1 MKSTSS
7 QKIKIGLF
15 SLLGLAALLLVIY
28 FIGSQKGAFNSTYD
42 VHGTFKNVNGLV
54 EGNNVRFAG
63 INVGVV
69 KSIEIVSD
77 SAVVVNLK
85 LNSKTKKF
93 IKKDSRLSIGSDG
106 LMGDK
111 LVIIGPGGITSHEQ
125 AENGTALKAVNPIDG
140 DKLMM
145 KMAKVADNAQRV
157 TESLADLFEKVNK
170 GKGTLGRLI
179 NSDQLADKLENTIKT
194 ANKTVTSVHKT
205 SATLNE
211 DLKAAQHNF
220 LLRGYFKK
228 KQQQKKLDSLKR
240 NKQKE

>member
-15 SLLGLAALLLVIY
+15 SLLGLAALFMVVY
-28 FIGSQKGAFNSTYD
+28 FIGSQKGAFNATYS
-42 VHGTFKNVNGLV
+42 VHGTFSNVNGLV

-77 SAVVVNLK
+77 SAVLVTLK
-85 LNSKTKKF
+85 LNSKVKKF
-93 IKKDSRLSIGSDG
+93 IKKDSRIAIGSDG

-111 LVIIGPGGITSHEQ
+111 LVTIGPGGIKSHEQ
-125 AENGTALKAVNPIDG
+125 AEDGTALATVNPVDG
-140 DKLMM
+140 DKIMT
-145 KMAKVADNAQRV
+145 KMSKVSDNAERI
-157 TESLADLFEKVNK
+157 TNSLAQMFDKVNK
-170 GKGTLGRLI
+170 GKGTLGRLL
-179 NSDQLADKLENTIKT
+179 NSDQLADNLQNTIKS
-194 ANKTVTSVHKT
+194 ANKAVGSVHKT

-228 KQQQKKLDSLKR
+228 KKQQKAADSLKR
-240 NKQKE
+240 IKN